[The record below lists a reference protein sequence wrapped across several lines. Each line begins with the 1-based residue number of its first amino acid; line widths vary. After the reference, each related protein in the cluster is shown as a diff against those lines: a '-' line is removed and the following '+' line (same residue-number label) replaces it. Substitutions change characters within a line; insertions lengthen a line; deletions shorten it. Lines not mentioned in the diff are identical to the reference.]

1 VEEIRKRS
9 RRLQSAHST
18 LIMLFFIP
26 SGRARNFR
34 ELSPARVG
42 EYTEEIAANYTKPSK
57 KFKANKCP
65 MPLYRTHCQAL
76 VRGYLMRGSSS
87 PSLRIT
93 TLLWSRV
100 GPWIV
105 GTLKFDARKLPLK
118 MRKCGHQLVRRRRK
132 VLSRIALTPKIRR
145 YIIIMIICIMSSRSC
160 HHISTSRSTR
170 WQVSTLS
177 STSIECLG
185 GEV

>member
-1 VEEIRKRS
+1 
-9 RRLQSAHST
+9 
-18 LIMLFFIP
+18 
-26 SGRARNFR
+26 
-34 ELSPARVG
+34 
-42 EYTEEIAANYTKPSK
+42 
-57 KFKANKCP
+57 
-65 MPLYRTHCQAL
+65 
-76 VRGYLMRGSSS
+76 MRGLSS

-118 MRKCGHQLVRRRRK
+118 MRNCGHQLVRRRRK
-132 VLSRIALTPKIRR
+132 VLPRIALTPKIRR

>member
-1 VEEIRKRS
+1 
-9 RRLQSAHST
+9 
-18 LIMLFFIP
+18 MLFFIP

-42 EYTEEIAANYTKPSK
+42 EYIEEIAANYTKPSK

-76 VRGYLMRGSSS
+76 VRGYLMRGLSS

-100 GPWIV
+100 GP
-105 GTLKFDARKLPLK
+105 
-118 MRKCGHQLVRRRRK
+118 
-132 VLSRIALTPKIRR
+132 
-145 YIIIMIICIMSSRSC
+145 
-160 HHISTSRSTR
+160 
-170 WQVSTLS
+170 
-177 STSIECLG
+177 
-185 GEV
+185 